1 MRKLRALAEAAT
13 KAKGAG
19 CTELRL
25 MPQHRAVRR
34 GRIRRAQD
42 VNGFGRE
49 KNLPAPV
56 YFAIGRRIGEP
67 IRLLST
73 RRLASRST
81 SYRRRRLP
89 GRASDYHAGLLPE
102 GSVKELLRKASK
114 ADGWRSLRAKRAPGR
129 WMQGHCQTLQRSS
142 RQRWLCSSR
151 HRLPP
156 KHSAIKLS
164 RLPQSR
170 GGQAQAVVFIP
181 ANSLTASGAG
191 HFKSRV

>member
-102 GSVKELLRKASK
+102 GSVKELLRQFY
-114 ADGWRSLRAKRAPGR
+114 AKRLKQLRSRICVGNGR
-129 WMQGHCQTLQRSS
+129 LGGEPALAGAARGQVFARMVARTRLPTS
-142 RQRWLCSSR
+142 RQYRWIRER
-151 HRLPP
+151 HNLSTMRNPQYLE
-156 KHSAIKLS
+156 AIK
-164 RLPQSR
+164 RKAR
-170 GGQAQAVVFIP
+170 GGW
-181 ANSLTASGAG
+181 L
-191 HFKSRV
+191 